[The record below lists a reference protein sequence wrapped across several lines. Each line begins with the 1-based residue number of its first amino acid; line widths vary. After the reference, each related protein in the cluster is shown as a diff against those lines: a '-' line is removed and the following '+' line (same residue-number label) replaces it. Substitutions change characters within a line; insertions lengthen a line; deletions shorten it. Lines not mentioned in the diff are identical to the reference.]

1 MATTTERK
9 NDAPRRRLW
18 LCLGLM
24 AALGVALHAQVP
36 NLGRSV
42 HGVVL
47 DARNRPLSGA
57 IVYLKNTRT
66 QAMQTVITDARGTFS
81 FHQMQANVAYQLYAE
96 WQHQRSPVRTDS
108 AYEVAPDLR
117 LDLKIP
123 IE

>member
-1 MATTTERK
+1 MNEAQR
-9 NDAPRRRLW
+9 AGRYCAGL
-18 LCLGLM
+18 LLLM
-24 AALGVALHAQVP
+24 AALAVAMSAQAP

-42 HGVVL
+42 HGVVM

-57 IVYLKNTRT
+57 IVVLKNTRT
-66 QAMQTVITDARGTFS
+66 NGMQTVITDARGTFS
-81 FHQMQANVAYQLYAE
+81 FHQLKANVAYEVYAE

-123 IE
+123 VE

>member
-1 MATTTERK
+1 M
-9 NDAPRRRLW
+9 RL
-18 LCLGLM
+18 LGL
-24 AALGVALHAQVP
+24 ALACATLTLAQVP

-42 HGVVL
+42 HGAVL
-47 DARNRPLSGA
+47 DARNRPISGA
-57 IVYLKNTRT
+57 VVVLTNTRT
-66 QAMQTVITDARGTFS
+66 QDSQTVITDARGTFS
-81 FHQMQANVAYQLYAE
+81 FHQLQANVAYQLYAE